1 MNNIE
6 ESLIR
11 LFDIEAQVRD
21 HINTHRYQ
29 KVLIS
34 KLDNWSQICS
44 SLDTL
49 GDTGLALK
57 CYFKSEFPAETGLT
71 YIYTY
76 GLLQALFIQ
85 QDAMNHLSEAFKV
98 PYELSDE
105 LKSIRE
111 VRNASIGHPTKNRVK
126 KTTYFNHISRI
137 SMSKGGFTLARFYD
151 EGESEF
157 IDVDLRKI
165 AETQLTEINNAY
177 ALISD
182 KLRETDEQHRAKF
195 MEKPLADILHST
207 MGYMFEKVGQ
217 AIYSPSSPNIS
228 FGLGMLE
235 SIEETYINFQSAL
248 QERNELTNHTQ
259 YELNE
264 YFHGIQRVKAY
275 LTNPD
280 VNYFSEADA
289 RIYLFYLQKNHK
301 SFESLAREI
310 DEDYVGKQV

>member
-1 MNNIE
+1 MSNIE
-6 ESLIR
+6 GSLVKF
-11 LFDIEAQVRD
+11 FDIESEVRE
-21 HINTHRYQ
+21 HINTPRYQ

-34 KLDNWSQICS
+34 ELDNWSQICS

-57 CYFKSEFPAETGLT
+57 SYFKSDFPTETGLS

-105 LKSIRE
+105 LKSIRA

-157 IDVDLRKI
+157 IDVDFKKI
-165 AETQLTEINNAY
+165 VETQLIGINNAY
-177 ALISD
+177 ALISY
-182 KLRETDEQHRAKF
+182 KLREIDEQHRAKF
-195 MEKPLADILHST
+195 MGKPLADILHST

-217 AIYSPSSPNIS
+217 AIYSPSNSNVS
-228 FGLGMLE
+228 FGLSMLE
-235 SIEETYINFQSAL
+235 SIEETYNNFRSAL
-248 QERNELTNHTQ
+248 QERNELPDHIQ
-259 YELNE
+259 YELDE
-264 YFHGIQRVKAY
+264 YFHGIKRVKAY
-275 LTNPD
+275 L
-280 VNYFSEADA
+280 VNSNMNDFSEADA
-289 RIYLFYLQKNHK
+289 RIFLFYLQESHK
-301 SFESLAREI
+301 SFENLAREI
-310 DEDYVGKQV
+310 EEDYVEK

>member
-6 ESLIR
+6 EILIKF
-11 LFDIEAQVRD
+11 FDIESEVRE

-34 KLDNWSQICS
+34 ELDNWSQICS

-49 GDTGLALK
+49 GDTGLALRS
-57 CYFKSEFPAETGLT
+57 YFKSDFPSEAGLS

-85 QDAMNHLSEAFKV
+85 QDAMNHLSEAFEV

-105 LKSIRE
+105 LKSIRA

-157 IDVDLRKI
+157 IDVDFKKI
-165 AETQLTEINNAY
+165 VETQLTGINNAY
-177 ALISD
+177 VLISD
-182 KLRETDEQHRAKF
+182 TLREIDEQHRAKF

-217 AIYSPSSPNIS
+217 AIYSPSDSNIS
-228 FGLGMLE
+228 FGLSMLE
-235 SIEETYINFQSAL
+235 SIEEAYHNFKSAL
-248 QERNELTNHTQ
+248 LERNELPDHTQ
-259 YELNE
+259 HELDE
-264 YFHGIQRVKAY
+264 YFHGIKRVKAY
-275 LTNPD
+275 LTSLSAND
-280 VNYFSEADA
+280 FSEADA
-289 RIYLFYLQKNHK
+289 RIFLFYLRKSHK

-310 DEDYVGKQV
+310 DEDYVEK

>member
-1 MNNIE
+1 MSNIE
-6 ESLIR
+6 GSLVKFFNIES
-11 LFDIEAQVRD
+11 EVRE

-34 KLDNWSQICS
+34 ELDNWSQICS

-57 CYFKSEFPAETGLT
+57 SYFKSDFPTEAGLS

-85 QDAMNHLSEAFKV
+85 QDAMNHLSEAFEV

-105 LKSIRE
+105 LKSIRA

-157 IDVDLRKI
+157 IDVDFTKI
-165 AETQLTEINNAY
+165 VETQLIGINNAY
-177 ALISD
+177 ALISY
-182 KLRETDEQHRAKF
+182 KLREIDEQHRAKF

-217 AIYSPSSPNIS
+217 AIYSPSNSNVS
-228 FGLGMLE
+228 FGLSMLE
-235 SIEETYINFQSAL
+235 SIEETYNNFLS
-248 QERNELTNHTQ
+248 HC
-259 YELNE
+259 
-264 YFHGIQRVKAY
+264 
-275 LTNPD
+275 
-280 VNYFSEADA
+280 
-289 RIYLFYLQKNHK
+289 
-301 SFESLAREI
+301 
-310 DEDYVGKQV
+310 

>member
-1 MNNIE
+1 MSNVE
-6 ESLIR
+6 ESLVKF
-11 LFDIEAQVRD
+11 FDIESEVRE

-34 KLDNWSQICS
+34 ELDNWSQICS

-57 CYFKSEFPAETGLT
+57 SYFKSDFPTESGLS

-85 QDAMNHLSEAFKV
+85 QDAMNHLSEAFEV

-105 LKSIRE
+105 LKSIRA

-157 IDVDLRKI
+157 IDVDFTNI
-165 AETQLTEINNAY
+165 VETQLIGVNNAY
-177 ALISD
+177 ALISY
-182 KLRETDEQHRAKF
+182 KLREIDEQHRAKF

-217 AIYSPSSPNIS
+217 TIYSPSNSNVS
-228 FGLGMLE
+228 FGLSMLE
-235 SIEETYINFQSAL
+235 SIEETYNNFQSAL
-248 QERNELTNHTQ
+248 QERNELSDHLQ
-259 YELNE
+259 YELDE
-264 YFHGIQRVKAY
+264 YFHGIKRVKAY
-275 LTNPD
+275 LTNSN
-280 VNYFSEADA
+280 VNDFSEADA
-289 RIYLFYLQKNHK
+289 RIFLFYLQKSHK
-301 SFESLAREI
+301 SFENLAREI
-310 DEDYVGKQV
+310 DEDYVEK

>member
-6 ESLIR
+6 DSLVKF
-11 LFDIEAQVRD
+11 FDIESEVRE

-29 KVLIS
+29 KVLS
-34 KLDNWSQICS
+34 SELDSWSQICS

-49 GDTGLALK
+49 GDTGLAIQS
-57 CYFKSEFPAETGLT
+57 YFKSDFPTESGLS

-85 QDAMNHLSEAFKV
+85 QDAMNHLSEAFEV

-105 LKSIRE
+105 LKSIRA

-126 KTTYFNHISRI
+126 KITYFNHISRI

-157 IDVDLRKI
+157 IDVDFKNI
-165 AETQLTEINNAY
+165 VETQLIGINNAY

-182 KLRETDEQHRAKF
+182 KLREIDEQHRAKF
-195 MEKPLADILHST
+195 MEKPLADILHSS

-217 AIYSPSSPNIS
+217 AIYSPSNSNVS
-228 FGLGMLE
+228 FGLNMLE
-235 SIEETYINFQSAL
+235 SIQETYTIFQSAL
-248 QERNELTNHTQ
+248 QERNELPDHTL
-259 YELNE
+259 YELDE
-264 YFHGIQRVKAY
+264 YFHGIKRVKAY
-275 LTNPD
+275 LTNFN
-280 VNYFSEADA
+280 VNDFSEADA
-289 RIYLFYLQKNHK
+289 RIFLFYLKKNHK
-301 SFESLAREI
+301 NFENLAREI
-310 DEDYVGKQV
+310 DEDYLEK

>member
-1 MNNIE
+1 MSKIE
-6 ESLIR
+6 ESIIR
-11 LFDIEAQVRD
+11 FFDIEKQVRE

-34 KLDNWSQICS
+34 ELDNWNQICS

-57 CYFKSEFPAETGLT
+57 SYFKSEYPAETGLS

-85 QDAMNHLSEAFKV
+85 QDAMNHLSEAFGV
-98 PYELSDE
+98 PYELSEE
-105 LKSIRE
+105 LKDIRA

-137 SMSKGGFTLARFYD
+137 SMGKGGFTLARFYD

-157 IDVDLRKI
+157 IDVDFSKI
-165 AETQLTEINNAY
+165 AKTQLIGINKAY
-177 ALISD
+177 ISINE
-182 KLRETDEQHRAKF
+182 KLREIDIKHRAKF

-217 AIYSPSSPNIS
+217 AIYSPSRENNS
-228 FGLGMLE
+228 FGLSMLE
-235 SIEETYINFQSAL
+235 SIEETYNEFQGAL
-248 QERNELTNHTQ
+248 EERNELTDYTQ
-259 YELNE
+259 YDLDE
-264 YFHGIQRVKAY
+264 YFHGIKRLKAY
-275 LTNPD
+275 LTNSNAND
-280 VNYFSEADA
+280 FSEFDA
-289 RIYLFYLQKNHK
+289 RIYLDYLHRNHK
-301 SFESLAREI
+301 TFEAIALEI
-310 DEDYVGKQV
+310 DESYVEE

>member
-1 MNNIE
+1 MSNIE
-6 ESLIR
+6 GSLVKF
-11 LFDIEAQVRD
+11 FDIESEVRE

-34 KLDNWSQICS
+34 ELDNWSQICS

-57 CYFKSEFPAETGLT
+57 SYFKSDFPIEAGLS

-85 QDAMNHLSEAFKV
+85 QDAMNHLSEAFEV

-105 LKSIRE
+105 LKSIRA

-157 IDVDLRKI
+157 IDVDFKKI
-165 AETQLTEINNAY
+165 VETQLIGINNAY
-177 ALISD
+177 ALISY
-182 KLRETDEQHRAKF
+182 KLREIDEQHRAKF
-195 MEKPLADILHST
+195 MGKPLADILHST

-217 AIYSPSSPNIS
+217 AIYSPSNSNVS
-228 FGLGMLE
+228 FGLSMLE
-235 SIEETYINFQSAL
+235 SIEETYNNFRSAL
-248 QERNELTNHTQ
+248 QERNELPDHIQ
-259 YELNE
+259 YELDE
-264 YFHGIQRVKAY
+264 YFHGIKRVKAY
-275 LTNPD
+275 L
-280 VNYFSEADA
+280 VNSNMNDFSEADA
-289 RIYLFYLQKNHK
+289 RIFLFYLQESHK
-301 SFESLAREI
+301 PESVKPA
-310 DEDYVGKQV
+310 

>member
-1 MNNIE
+1 MSNVE
-6 ESLIR
+6 ESLVR
-11 LFDIEAQVRD
+11 FFDIESEVRE

-34 KLDNWSQICS
+34 ELDSWSQICS

-57 CYFKSEFPAETGLT
+57 SYLKSDFPTEPGLS

-85 QDAMNHLSEAFKV
+85 QDAMNHLSEAFEV
-98 PYELSDE
+98 TYELSDE
-105 LKSIRE
+105 LKSIRA

-137 SMSKGGFTLARFYD
+137 SMCKSGFTLARFYD

-157 IDVDLRKI
+157 IDVDFTNI
-165 AETQLTEINNAY
+165 VETQLIGINNAY
-177 ALISD
+177 ALISY
-182 KLRETDEQHRAKF
+182 KLREIDEQHRAKF
-195 MEKPLADILHST
+195 MEKPLADILHSS

-217 AIYSPSSPNIS
+217 VIYSTSNSNVS
-228 FGLGMLE
+228 FGLSMLE
-235 SIEETYINFQSAL
+235 SIEEAYNNFQSAL
-248 QERNELTNHTQ
+248 QERNELPDHIQ
-259 YELNE
+259 YELDE
-264 YFHGIQRVKAY
+264 YFHGIKRVKAY
-275 LTNPD
+275 LTGSN
-280 VNYFSEADA
+280 VNDFSESDA
-289 RIYLFYLQKNHK
+289 RIFLFYLQKNHK

-310 DEDYVGKQV
+310 DEDYVEK

>member
-6 ESLIR
+6 DSLIK
-11 LFDIEAQVRD
+11 FCDIETQVRD

-34 KLDNWSQICS
+34 ELDNWSQICS

-57 CYFKSEFPAETGLT
+57 SYFESDFPAEAGLS

-85 QDAMNHLSEAFKV
+85 QDAMNHLSEAFDV

-105 LKSIRE
+105 LKSIRA

-126 KTTYFNHISRI
+126 TTTYFNHISRS
-137 SMSKGGFTLARFYD
+137 SMSKDGFTLARFYD

-157 IDVDLRKI
+157 IDVDLKKI
-165 AETQLTEINNAY
+165 VETQLIGINTAY
-177 ALISD
+177 ALITD
-182 KLRETDEQHRAKF
+182 KLRDIDEQHRAKF

-217 AIYSPSSPNIS
+217 AIYSPSSSNVS
-228 FGLGMLE
+228 FGLSMLE
-235 SIEETYINFQSAL
+235 SIEEAYMNFKSAL
-248 QERNELTNHTQ
+248 QERNELPDHTQ
-259 YELNE
+259 YDLDE
-264 YFHGIQRVKAY
+264 YFHGIQRMKAY
-275 LTNPD
+275 LTSSS
-280 VNYFSEADA
+280 VNDFSEADA
-289 RIYLFYLQKNHK
+289 RIYLFYLQKTHK
-301 SFESLAREI
+301 NFESLAREI
-310 DEDYVGKQV
+310 DENYVGK

>member
-6 ESLIR
+6 ESLIKF
-11 LFDIEAQVRD
+11 FDIESEVRE

-34 KLDNWSQICS
+34 ELDNWSQICS

-57 CYFKSEFPAETGLT
+57 SYFKSDFPTEVGLS

-85 QDAMNHLSEAFKV
+85 QDAMNHLSEAFEV
-98 PYELSDE
+98 PYELSDD
-105 LKSIRE
+105 LKSIRA

-157 IDVDLRKI
+157 IDVDFKTI
-165 AETQLTEINNAY
+165 VETQLTGINNAY

-182 KLRETDEQHRAKF
+182 KLREIDEQHRAKF

-217 AIYSPSSPNIS
+217 AIYSPSNSNVS
-228 FGLGMLE
+228 FGLSMLE
-235 SIEETYINFQSAL
+235 SIEEAYNNFQSAL
-248 QERNELTNHTQ
+248 LERNELPDHTQ
-259 YELNE
+259 YELDE
-264 YFHGIQRVKAY
+264 YFHGIKRVKAY
-275 LTNPD
+275 LTGSN
-280 VNYFSEADA
+280 VNDFSEADA
-289 RIYLFYLQKNHK
+289 RIFLFYLQKSHK
-301 SFESLAREI
+301 SFENIAREI
-310 DEDYVGKQV
+310 DEDYVAK

>member
-6 ESLIR
+6 ESLIKF
-11 LFDIEAQVRD
+11 FDIESEVRE

-34 KLDNWSQICS
+34 ELDNWSQICS

-57 CYFKSEFPAETGLT
+57 SYFKSDFPTEAGLS

-85 QDAMNHLSEAFKV
+85 QDAMNHLSEAFEV
-98 PYELSDE
+98 PYELSDD
-105 LKSIRE
+105 LKSIRA

-157 IDVDLRKI
+157 IDVDFKTI
-165 AETQLTEINNAY
+165 VETQLTGINNAY

-182 KLRETDEQHRAKF
+182 KLREIDEQHRAKF
-195 MEKPLADILHST
+195 MEKPLVDILHST

-217 AIYSPSSPNIS
+217 AIYSPSNSNVS
-228 FGLGMLE
+228 FGLSMLE
-235 SIEETYINFQSAL
+235 SIEEAYNNFQSAL
-248 QERNELTNHTQ
+248 LERNELPDHTQ
-259 YELNE
+259 YELDE
-264 YFHGIQRVKAY
+264 YFHGIKRVKAY
-275 LTNPD
+275 LTGSNAND
-280 VNYFSEADA
+280 FSESDA
-289 RIYLFYLQKNHK
+289 RIFLFYLQKSHK
-301 SFESLAREI
+301 SFENIAREI
-310 DEDYVGKQV
+310 DEDYVAK